1 MLASVAGCLVLAA
14 TGCIP
19 SGAGSSHDA
28 SPRPDTSAASGASAA
43 AWGPTDADL
52 ARARGIVR
60 RWDAE
65 RLAGQM
71 IVAGYPGS
79 DPATPA
85 RLVREL
91 HLAGIALNG
100 GNVTGA
106 GQVTATARA
115 VAAAARA
122 DGRSFPPVVATD
134 QEGGI
139 VEHLRG
145 IAASYPPFSAAGHA
159 VTDPRGGSDVVRGA
173 MRAAGLELRW
183 LGVNWVLGPVG
194 DVTIGAGDPTI
205 GSRSAS
211 SNPHVAARATR
222 AAIRGY
228 RAAGVVS
235 TVKHFPGHGSV
246 TADSHLVLPRLDRS
260 LAELERCDLKPFRAS
275 VDAGAPVVMLAHVDV
290 RALAPGRP
298 SSLAPRVYRYL
309 RRELGFE
316 GVAMTDALEMG
327 ALTGHGEDPAL
338 AALRAGA
345 DLVLIP
351 PDTRAAHAA
360 VAAAIRD
367 GRLRRARAVAS
378 ATRVVALQLWQQ
390 RRAAEVPVGPRSAE
404 RARSAARRLA
414 TFR

>member
-1 MLASVAGCLVLAA
+1 V
-14 TGCIP
+14 
-19 SGAGSSHDA
+19 GADA
-28 SPRPDTSAASGASAA
+28 SYEAPAPRPDPRGGETVAPS
-43 AWGPTDADL
+43 WGPTDADL
-52 ARARGIVR
+52 EKARRIVS
-60 RWDAE
+60 RWDAD

-100 GNVTGA
+100 GNVA
-106 GQVTATARA
+106 GGDQVRATARA

-134 QEGGI
+134 QEGGV

-159 VTDPRGGSDVVRGA
+159 VTDPRGGTRVVRSA

-211 SNPHVAARATR
+211 SDPRVAARATG
-222 AAIRGY
+222 AAVRGY
-228 RAAGVVS
+228 RAAGIVS

-246 TADSHLVLPRLDRS
+246 TADSHLVLPRLDSS
-260 LAELERCDLKPFRAS
+260 LAQLERRDLRPFRSS
-275 VDAGAPVVMLAHVDV
+275 VAAGAPVVMLAHVDV

-327 ALTGHGEDPAL
+327 AVATRGQDPAL

-351 PDTRAAHAA
+351 PDTPAAHAA
-360 VAAAIRD
+360 VAGAIRD
-367 GRLRRARAVAS
+367 GRLPRARAMAS
-378 ATRVVALQLWQQ
+378 AARIVALQLWQQ
-390 RRAAEVPVGPRSAE
+390 RRADQLPVGPRTSE
-404 RARSAARRLA
+404 RARAAAQRLA
-414 TFR
+414 GFQ